1 MGRFARTFGAAIEAA
16 IQRRDSNRAALA
28 RACGLA
34 PSTIGDL
41 INGKIAVS
49 EKNLARILH
58 GFPDARDQVEL
69 LLAYLRGQ
77 VPSSLRGAVTIEAAD
92 TQWLLSEAPAAADP
106 LAALPPKLR
115 DEVAS
120 IARRMAEDAQ
130 LRDLFGRTVRYLDG
144 EDERV
149 FRRANAGLG
158 LRPPASPV
166 LAPEALP
173 RTAPEAGNPAKKA
186 VSREL
191 AAHDA
196 SGAGKSPGN
205 ARPKS

>member
-92 TQWLLSEAPAAADP
+92 TQWLLSEADP

-186 VSREL
+186 VSSEL

>member
-77 VPSSLRGAVTIEAAD
+77 VPSSLRGAVTIEAAG